1 MAAPQELFINAAN
14 LSYVLTEEQR
24 TALRAFVGG
33 QDLSKTFQTTFSRFF
48 PGGSS

>member
-33 QDLSKTFQTTFSRFF
+33 SKTFQTTFSRFF